1 MAECVIVGSFVYLVI
16 CYLQSCYEIQ
26 KVYDSYNQLKQ
37 NYNEI
42 LTEDDLHEIF
52 GNDEILITMKKTISK
67 SKKIYLGIWIL
78 FLIGA
83 LIVVEYLS
91 SSPNTQYII
100 DFIKRIY
107 MSVCMN
113 NKA

>member
-26 KVYDSYNQLKQ
+26 KVYDSYNHLKQ
-37 NYNEI
+37 NYKEI
-42 LTEDDLHEIF
+42 LTEDDLYEIF
-52 GNDEILITMKKTISK
+52 GNDEILFTMKKTINK
-67 SKKIYLGIWIL
+67 SKKVYMWIWIS

-83 LIVVEYLS
+83 LIVVEWLS

-100 DFIKRIY
+100 DFIKKIY
-107 MSVCMN
+107 M
-113 NKA
+113 